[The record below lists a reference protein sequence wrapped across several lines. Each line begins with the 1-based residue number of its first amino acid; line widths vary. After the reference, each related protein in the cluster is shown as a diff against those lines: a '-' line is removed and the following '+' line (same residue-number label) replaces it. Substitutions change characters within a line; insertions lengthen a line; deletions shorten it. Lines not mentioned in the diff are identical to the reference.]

1 MASIRPFVQSGV
13 IWLVIGL
20 AERKTVLHAH
30 GPEIRRPK
38 VCQTQ
43 PGKEASAKAP
53 TEPGKQASVISE
65 IICEWPK
72 ALEFG
77 HLLMCSALPDRS
89 GRER

>member
-1 MASIRPFVQSGV
+1 MTSIRPFVQSGV

-43 PGKEASAKAP
+43 PGKEGSAKAP
-53 TEPGKQASVISE
+53 TEPVKQASGAPAAAPANLE
-65 IICEWPK
+65 
-72 ALEFG
+72 ALVKK
-77 HLLMCSALPDRS
+77 HCAAPRADSSR
-89 GRER
+89 